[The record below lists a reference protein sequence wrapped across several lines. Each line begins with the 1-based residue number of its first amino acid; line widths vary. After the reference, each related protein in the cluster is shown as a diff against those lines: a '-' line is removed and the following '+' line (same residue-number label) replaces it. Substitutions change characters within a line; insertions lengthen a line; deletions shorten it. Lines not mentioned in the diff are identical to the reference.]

1 MSKSIFRVSLNYA
14 VYSLIFST
22 VIGFTVQTPFK
33 NINARI
39 RNQPVIGNAQ
49 PSFLTLHNASDGSD
63 AAGEG
68 QEEGEIENGVEE
80 EIQRLQEILDSIEA
94 IEERNKAQLESF
106 VDEQD
111 QWDSMDD
118 FEKELLES
126 KEEVLEQ
133 MEKMAEELLQLWM
146 GAKSME
152 G

>member
-1 MSKSIFRVSLNYA
+1 MVKPLIGVPLYYV

-22 VIGFTVQTPFK
+22 VIGFTVQTHSK
-33 NINARI
+33 NINARS
-39 RNQPVIGNAQ
+39 RNHPIIGNAQ
-49 PSFLTLHNASDGSD
+49 PSFLTLHTASDGSD
-63 AAGEG
+63 VASEG
-68 QEEGEIENGVEE
+68 QEEGGIENGVEE

-94 IEERNKAQLESF
+94 IEERNKAQLDSF

-126 KEEVLEQ
+126 KEAVLEQ